1 MDTRGDSLGTIRDV
15 LVTGSNDV
23 YVVSGPDGEVLVPAT
38 SEVVQEFNPKT
49 RQMTIYMLE
58 GMR

>member
-1 MDTRGDSLGTIRDV
+1 
-15 LVTGSNDV
+15 GSNDV